1 MLEFYLN
8 QIRGRGFIQLILEV
22 GTLYNFIQIEVWVR
36 VPSGQILIF
45 DAFNSASVGRVSN

>member
-45 DAFNSASVGRVSN
+45 DAFNSASVGAGK